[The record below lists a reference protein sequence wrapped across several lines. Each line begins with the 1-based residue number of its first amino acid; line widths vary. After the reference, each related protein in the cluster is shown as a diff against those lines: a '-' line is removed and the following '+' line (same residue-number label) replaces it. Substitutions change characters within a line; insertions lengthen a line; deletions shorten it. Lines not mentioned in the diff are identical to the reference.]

1 MTNFDG
7 YFITNNLGSD
17 RLRCTLYLY
26 YTVAWILCQVPFI
39 FLLYFIEIVF
49 LLCFQNLL
57 RLLFGFVWLCLAL
70 FGFVWLCL
78 ALFGFVWLCLA
89 LFSKFAPLRS
99 QILKRGSFDLFV
111 RISAMQIIGSFQ
123 IVTDVTS
130 VVPTFL
136 SCIALLFFYFCCS
149 SFCFALLVRLCF
161 GVFRSCGS
169 DHGLCPL
176 DSHKPLKRLDRNFK
190 CFGAVTFAW
199 FSWFCAVLPPRLL
212 SLGSH
217 FLGRVQIK
225 K

>member
-26 YTVAWILCQVPFI
+26 YTVALILCQVPFL

-49 LLCFQNLL
+49 LLC
-57 RLLFGFVWLCLAL
+57 LAL
-70 FGFVWLCL
+70 
-78 ALFGFVWLCLA
+78 LA

-130 VVPTFL
+130 VVPTFFAAL
-136 SCIALLFFYFCCS
+136 RLLFFHFAFRFLFC
-149 SFCFALLVRLCF
+149 LLC
-161 GVFRSCGS
+161 
-169 DHGLCPL
+169 
-176 DSHKPLKRLDRNFK
+176 
-190 CFGAVTFAW
+190 
-199 FSWFCAVLPPRLL
+199 
-212 SLGSH
+212 
-217 FLGRVQIK
+217 
-225 K
+225 